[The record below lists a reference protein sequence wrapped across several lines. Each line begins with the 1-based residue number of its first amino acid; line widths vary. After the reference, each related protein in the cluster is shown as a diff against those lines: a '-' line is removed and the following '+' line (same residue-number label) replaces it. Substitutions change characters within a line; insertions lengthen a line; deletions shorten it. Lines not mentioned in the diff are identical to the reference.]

1 METGNA
7 RDRGSQLA
15 LYHCH
20 RADRWR
26 SDRGAIST
34 SAICGS
40 LDLEIPGE
48 RSGGAQSGADGDL
61 PTRSGKHR
69 ACHLEK
75 WSNPDQTDRLSNR
88 KREEPGLRC
97 RTGGEILET
106 SSPGAGPRS
115 LRKDFGAYLGSRSAA
130 RRPSFDETL
139 AHAVTQKL
147 QQMPW
152 LCRT

>member
-7 RDRGSQLA
+7 GDRGPQLA

-20 RADRWR
+20 RANRWR

-34 SAICGS
+34 STICRS
-40 LDLEIPGE
+40 LDLDISGE
-48 RSGGAQSGADGDL
+48 RSGRAQSGAHGDL
-61 PTRSGKHR
+61 PTGSGKHR

-75 WSNPDQTDRLSNR
+75 WPKTDQTDRLSNR

-106 SSPGAGPRS
+106 GSPGAGARS
-115 LRKDFGAYLGSRSAA
+115 LCKDFGAYLGSRSAA
-130 RRPSFDETL
+130 RCPSFDETV
-139 AHAVTQKL
+139 ADAVTRK
-147 QQMPW
+147 
-152 LCRT
+152 